1 MKLKSALKRCK
12 TEIVRV
18 GTKGG
23 SGFVYIGSREELK
36 QSGISLLDREV
47 VDIYAGQTENHTV
60 YIIEG
65 NEDGHVEYNGDPNWG
80 REIREKECA
89 EAMVAAAYKEAVKE
103 LTSAYRQILKA
114 ETLDEIM
121 IYAAEAVDAERFLLD
136 DTYGVFGE
144 AGARPAIKTLRK
156 EVIERIRAEEEL

>member
-1 MKLKSALKRCK
+1 MKLKVALRRCK

-36 QSGISLLDREV
+36 DSGIGLLDREV
-47 VDIYAGQTENHTV
+47 ADIYSGQTENHTV

-65 NEDGHVEYNGDPNWG
+65 KEDGHVEYNGDPNWG
-80 REIREKECA
+80 REIRQKECA
-89 EAMVAAAYKEAVKE
+89 EAMVAAAYKEAVRE
-103 LTSAYRQILKA
+103 LASAYRRILKA

-121 IYAAEAVDAERFLLD
+121 IYAAEAVDAERFLFD
-136 DTYGVFGE
+136 DEYGVFGE
-144 AGARPAIKTLRK
+144 AGARPTVKALRK
-156 EVIERIRAEEEL
+156 EVIERIKAEETL